1 MKCNK
6 LKSITA
12 YKLTTNTEDS
22 DVYIHNDEFGC
33 GGDAVQVYLKSEADK
48 CIESLRTDYKDA
60 CGKLLFQS
68 EVDEAI
74 AELKDVIRKHEE
86 KNKWRSPIDEKP
98 ERGQLVLVAFSERQ
112 KMHYFPIDVVRWDS
126 SYDLGEYEVNAWM
139 PLPQPPKEVE

>member
-60 CGKLLFQS
+60 CGKLRTVGLIK
-68 EVDEAI
+68 DELYRKLAC
-74 AELKDVIRKHEE
+74 AQDQLKDAKRALWLARGIRAENEMLLWHNLEMVK
-86 KNKWRSPIDEKP
+86 
-98 ERGQLVLVAFSERQ
+98 
-112 KMHYFPIDVVRWDS
+112 RW
-126 SYDLGEYEVNAWM
+126 LKVKEVCLKKIKEYE
-139 PLPQPPKEVE
+139 